1 MNKED
6 IIKKVEKSL
15 DGIRPFLQK
24 DGGDVKVIDILKDST
39 LLVEFLGNC
48 STCSM
53 SAMTFKNGIE
63 ENIKND
69 VPEVLKVEVVNLMQ
83 ETV

>member
-1 MNKED
+1 MNKEE
-6 IIKKVEKSL
+6 IFKKVEKSL

-24 DGGDVKVIDILKDST
+24 DGGDVKVIDITEDRT
-39 LLVEFLGNC
+39 LQVEFLGNC

-53 SAMTFKNGIE
+53 SAMTFKNGIQ

-69 VPEVLKVEVVNLMQ
+69 VPEILKIEVVNVVQ